1 MAGDLKAQIEIG
13 VDGTGVS
20 TGVEGIKKSLDT
32 LGQKAVTVG
41 KQASGGLDGIG
52 AGAGSAATKVAA
64 AERSMINS
72 IQRQIAVME
81 AGSKS
86 GADYY
91 RVLAG
96 QRGVDTNALA
106 PYLAQLDA
114 LNAKQKVVGV
124 SAAQTAA
131 AMRGVP
137 AQFTDIVTS
146 IQGGQAP
153 LTVLLQQGG
162 QLKDMFGGT
171 GAAARAPGGYVLGLV
186 NPLTVTAAAAGVLG
200 FAVYRGAQ
208 EQTAYQKALIL
219 SGNVAGVTA
228 GQLDLMAASARG
240 AAGTQGQAAEA
251 LAALAGSGQVAAGN
265 MQKFAATAVLVQAT
279 VGTSIKDTVKAFAE
293 LGEEPLK
300 ATEKLNKG
308 MNYLTL
314 SIYDQIKALE
324 DQGRKSEAAA
334 VAQNAYDAAQNNVAQ
349 KLKANLGS
357 IESAMLGITTTAS
370 RMWDSILAVGR
381 QSTPESQLGA
391 AQRAVAA
398 LQATYDSRVSR
409 GMATGDVKP
418 QLEAA
423 KAAIEAQSEILRLAS
438 RSATAE
444 GEAARISRDAVAGRQ
459 ANAKWAEAALTATEK
474 TNRALKEYRDNNAKI
489 IADGGNLS
497 ASTIAAQEA
506 AIRKANEGPKA
517 AAVKSYQEDAGTKY
531 LDQLREQT
539 SALYLQLSIGDKLTG
554 AAKELAEFEQKIADL
569 KGKDQLTASQKSLQA
584 RQEEIRAGL
593 QEKSLAEKLVQ
604 INEDDGK
611 KKLKAAQDL
620 LGFQDRAAQIA
631 EQIAAAQEGRREAY
645 TRTLGGFGQSD
656 SERQR
661 IEAQNQLYKEAER
674 YQAQLTKTTP
684 KDLLG
689 SDDYV
694 QKMMAIKATLDT
706 SLSDHD
712 AYYKR
717 LKDMQGDW
725 SLGASSALAN
735 YRDEA
740 ANVYRQ
746 VEQAGGTAL
755 RGLEDY
761 FVSMATT
768 GKASFKG
775 LANAVIADIARMQ
788 AKAAVSK
795 IASLLGTALTSYQYS
810 GSSTDSSAK
819 NYENQMDRGV
829 AWARGGAFDRGVN
842 FFAKGDVF
850 DKPTGFGMAGGRLG
864 VMGEA
869 GPEAIVPLKRGAD
882 GKLGVSAGG
891 GGGGNVTINNYSSAQ
906 VETKRT
912 PDGKGGLNL
921 EVLIRE
927 VGEHVENRIADNLGA
942 GAGPA
947 TRALEGRY
955 GLRTAV
961 S

>member
-1 MAGDLKAQIEIG
+1 MAGDLKTQIEIG
-13 VDGTGVS
+13 VDGSGVTS
-20 TGVEGIKKSLDT
+20 GVQNIVKNLDN
-32 LGQKAVTVG
+32 LGKKAVEVG
-41 KQASGGLDGIG
+41 KQASGGIDGIG
-52 AGAGSAATKVAA
+52 AGAGSAATKIAA
-64 AERSMINS
+64 AERSLAAS
-72 IQRQIAVME
+72 IQRQIAAME

-96 QRGVDTNALA
+96 QRGVDPAGALD
-106 PYLAQLDA
+106 PLLKKLDE

-146 IQGGQAP
+146 LQGGQAP
-153 LTVLLQQGG
+153 LTVFLQQGG
-162 QLKDMFGGT
+162 QLKDMFGGA
-171 GAAARAPGGYVLGLV
+171 GAAARALSGYVVGLV
-186 NPLTVTAAAAGVLG
+186 NPLTVAAAAAATLGV
-200 FAVYRGAQ
+200 AAYKGAQ
-208 EQTAYQKALIL
+208 EQTAYQRALIL

-228 GQLDLMAASARG
+228 GQLDAMAASARG
-240 AAGTQGQAAEA
+240 IAGTQGQAAEA
-251 LAALAGSGQVAAGN
+251 LAALAGSGQVAAGS

-279 VGTSIKDTVKAFAE
+279 VGTSIKDTVKAFTE

-314 SIYDQIKALE
+314 GIYDQIKALE
-324 DQGRKSEAAA
+324 DQGRKTEAAT
-334 VAQNAYDAAQNNVAQ
+334 VAQNAYDTAQNAVAQ

-357 IESAMLGITTTAS
+357 VETFMLSLTTTAS

-381 QSTPESQLGA
+381 QSTPEAQFGA

-398 LQATYDSRVSR
+398 LQAAYDSRVSR

-418 QLEAA
+418 QLD
-423 KAAIEAQSEILRLAS
+423 AAIAALDTQRKMADA
-438 RSATAE
+438 ATKTAAAE

-489 IADGGNLS
+489 IAGGGEIK
-497 ASTIAAQEA
+497 ASTIAAEEA
-506 AIRKANEGPKA
+506 AIRKANAGPKA
-517 AAVKSYQEDAGTKY
+517 AAVKVFQEDAGTKY
-531 LDQLREQT
+531 VDQLREQT
-539 SALYLQLSIGDKLTG
+539 SALYLQLSVGEKLTG

-569 KGKDQLTASQKSLQA
+569 KGKTQLTAAQKSLQA
-584 RQEEIRAGL
+584 RQEDIRAGL

-604 INEDDGK
+604 IEEDGAK

-620 LGFQDRAAQIA
+620 LGFQDRAAQLA
-631 EQIAAAQEGRREAY
+631 EQIANAQEGRREGYA
-645 TRTLGGFGQSD
+645 RTLGGFGQSD
-656 SERQR
+656 SDRQC
-661 IEAQNQLYKEAER
+661 IEATNQLYREAER
-674 YQAQLTKTTP
+674 YQAQLTKSTP

-689 SDDYV
+689 SEEYIR
-694 QKMMAIKATLDT
+694 QMMAIKGTLDT

-717 LKDMQGDW
+717 LKELQGDW

-746 VEQAGGTAL
+746 VEQVGGSAL

-761 FVSMATT
+761 FVSLATT

-788 AKAAVSK
+788 AKMAVSK
-795 IASLLGTALTSYQYS
+795 IASLLGGALTTYRYS
-810 GSSTDSSAK
+810 GSSSDSSAP
-819 NYENQMDRGV
+819 NYENSMDRGV
-829 AWARGGAFDRGVN
+829 QWARGGAFDRGVN

-850 DKPTGFGMAGGRLG
+850 DRATAFGMAGGRLG

-869 GPEAIVPLKRGAD
+869 GPEAIMPLKRGSD
-882 GKLGVSAGG
+882 GKLGVAGGAGG
-891 GGGGNVTINNYSSAQ
+891 GGPAQVTIVNNGAPATAQ
-906 VETKRT
+906 VQQSRT
-912 PDGKGGLNL
+912 ADGGLKLDVILNAL
-921 EVLIRE
+921 DDAL
-927 VGEHVENRIADNLGA
+927 GDRIGSGQGSTA
-942 GAGPA
+942 
-947 TRALEGRY
+947 RAMEGRY
-955 GLRTAV
+955 GLRTSV
-961 S
+961 G